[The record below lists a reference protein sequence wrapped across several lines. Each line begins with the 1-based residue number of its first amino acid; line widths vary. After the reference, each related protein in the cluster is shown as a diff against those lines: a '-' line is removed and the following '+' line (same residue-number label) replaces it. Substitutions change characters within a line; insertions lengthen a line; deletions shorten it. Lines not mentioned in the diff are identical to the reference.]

1 MSLLQSVR
9 EKLQFF
15 WELCE
20 RNKTAAEKVIR
31 ADAAHLHDG
40 LVQLEAKVVI
50 IGVDVAKVYHA
61 ALKAVGHDV
70 SQLEAAI
77 GVSDTAQKN
86 LDAQAAAQRGGHPA
100 AAAPAPAAPVAVPA
114 PEGAVEAAAVPA
126 VVASPVVA
134 PAGDPPS
141 S

>member
-9 EKLQFF
+9 EKLQLF

-61 ALKAVGHDV
+61 ALKAAGHDV

-86 LDAQAAAQRGGHPA
+86 LDAQAAAQRGGQQTGSAPTA
-100 AAAPAPAAPVAVPA
+100 PVVVPAPDVPADVAVP
-114 PEGAVEAAAVPA
+114 E
-126 VVASPVVA
+126 VVA
-134 PAGDPPS
+134 PASADATPS
-141 S
+141 TPV